1 MDSVRYRKLLDYASL
16 LEKQGNKFESEGEEA
31 EAISRYIKMVDVLLL
46 LAEVA
51 PDYPSWQKFTG
62 KAESYQKR
70 SRILISKASAKA
82 AAPPSN
88 AADPKREVT
97 VTPAPQMIH
106 SK

>member
-16 LEKQGNKFESEGEEA
+16 LEKQGNQFESEGDEA

-46 LAEVA
+46 LTEVA

-70 SRILISKASAKA
+70 TRILISKASAKSA
-82 AAPPSN
+82 KHSKN
-88 AADPKREVT
+88 VADPKSQAP
-97 VTPAPQMIH
+97 VTPTPQMIL